1 MFPIDLKA
9 KKLKDSA
16 TLIAMHQQDFVRA
29 ISLLD
34 KATQIDSNYI
44 GAYRNKLTF
53 EMDLKHYDEALGV
66 SLKILQLKPNNPD
79 HYFTVGFLYNIQG
92 DISTSKKYFTES
104 AKRYDKI
111 LDTMPVS
118 NSGYDMLS
126 MNKGVAL
133 IFLEQQQEGN
143 DIFWNARFFPLLHQF
158 FTHASVGIE

>member
-1 MFPIDLKA
+1 MKLLIFPLLFIFPAYGQSINKMFPIDLKA

-79 HYFTVGFLYNIQG
+79 HYFT
-92 DISTSKKYFTES
+92 
-104 AKRYDKI
+104 
-111 LDTMPVS
+111 
-118 NSGYDMLS
+118 
-126 MNKGVAL
+126 
-133 IFLEQQQEGN
+133 
-143 DIFWNARFFPLLHQF
+143 
-158 FTHASVGIE
+158 